1 MDTGGSNNMYIYQ
14 RLKNKTTTT
23 TKCKISNLPNNVNEF
38 FFLLQSCRKAAKHNQ
53 DGFQIERDGL
63 TALNWHSAGRNDIRL
78 WLSLK
83 SDLERPRRSE
93 PYSID
98 WIRGLDSRSV
108 IFLVHRR
115 PAEIVHNFYASQG
128 DVANTTPRSR
138 NGKVEA
144 NQLKTQR
151 WTGRFLC
158 NRKTRIFEEPIF
170 TTDNS
175 KTRNFGDEFE
185 CLSFL

>member
-1 MDTGGSNNMYIYQ
+1 M
-14 RLKNKTTTT
+14 
-23 TKCKISNLPNNVNEF
+23 
-38 FFLLQSCRKAAKHNQ
+38 
-53 DGFQIERDGL
+53 
-63 TALNWHSAGRNDIRL
+63 
-78 WLSLK
+78 
-83 SDLERPRRSE
+83 
-93 PYSID
+93 
-98 WIRGLDSRSV
+98 

-158 NRKTRIFEEPIF
+158 NRKSRIFEEPIF

-175 KTRNFGDEFE
+175 KN
-185 CLSFL
+185 